1 MINIIAVGQVW
12 GALPWLGTAGLQQK
26 MKGMLKMKKYDKNR
40 AFELLNKI
48 GFTRVGGTAEELKAA
63 EILKAEC
70 ESFGLKAE
78 IEPFDL
84 EMATVEAELEILE
97 PYQKKY
103 TVRGYQCC
111 ESTPA
116 EGLVADFL
124 YVQDGDPVD
133 LVDAKGKIVL
143 VNGFLRIPLFRT
155 LLKAGVAAII
165 TMDGSLLDK
174 LDETDLHQRKIRETL
189 RAFGN
194 VPAVQLRVADAMDI
208 VANGATKAK
217 VVTRNE
223 NVMLTSHNVIAEI
236 KGTEHPEEIIS
247 FGAHFDSVEFSKGV
261 FDNGAG
267 SVINMEM
274 ARYFMANPPKRTVK
288 FCWYGSE
295 EIGLC
300 GSKAFVRDHKDELD
314 KHVLMINVDVGG
326 PILGSDVA
334 MVMAGEDLV
343 HFTDYLMKIKGL
355 SAKVKQSIYSSDSVP
370 FADAGVPGINFCR
383 FGSQGASFIHNRFDT
398 MFFLSAEALGKTIE
412 IVMEFS
418 DAIINSVVFPIE
430 RKIPDNVK
438 EDVDKYLYKKELAEV
453 NANTEREV

>member
-1 MINIIAVGQVW
+1 
-12 GALPWLGTAGLQQK
+12 
-26 MKGMLKMKKYDKNR
+26 MKKFDENR
-40 AFELLNKI
+40 AFALLDKI
-48 GFTRVGGTAEELKAA
+48 GFTRMGGTPEELKAA

-70 ESFGLKAE
+70 ESFGLDAV
-78 IEPFDL
+78 IEPFEI
-84 EMATVEAELEILE
+84 EMATVEAEFEILE
-97 PYQKKY
+97 PFQKKY
-103 TVRGYQCC
+103 TVRGYQCS
-111 ESTPA
+111 ENTP
-116 EGLVADFL
+116 EDGLVADFL

-133 LVDAKGKIVL
+133 LVNAKGKIVL
-143 VNGFLRIPLFRT
+143 VNGFLRVPLYKT

-174 LDETDLHQRKIRETL
+174 LDETDLHQRKLRETL

-194 VPAVQLRVADAMDI
+194 VPAAMLRVADAMDM
-208 VANGATKAK
+208 VANGAAKAK
-217 VVTRNE
+217 LVIKNE
-223 NVMLTSHNVIAEI
+223 NVTLTSHNVVAEI

-267 SVINMEM
+267 SVINMEI

-295 EIGLC
+295 EIGLH
-300 GSKAFVRDHKDELD
+300 GSHAFVRDHKDELAQ
-314 KHVLMINVDVGG
+314 HLLMINVDVGG
-326 PILGSDVA
+326 PVLGSDVA

-343 HFTDYLMKIKGL
+343 HFTDYLMKINGL

-383 FGSQGASFIHNRFDT
+383 FGTQGASFIHNRYDQ
-398 MFFLSAEALGKTIE
+398 MFFLSAEALGKTTE
-412 IVMEFS
+412 IVLAFADS
-418 DAIINSVVFPIE
+418 VINAVVFPIE
-430 RKIPDNVK
+430 KKIPDNIK

-453 NANTEREV
+453 AEKKA

>member
-1 MINIIAVGQVW
+1 
-12 GALPWLGTAGLQQK
+12 
-26 MKGMLKMKKYDKNR
+26 MKKYDAER
-40 AFELLNKI
+40 AFALLDKI
-48 GFTRVGGTAEELKAA
+48 GFTRMGGTPEELKAA

-70 ESFGLKAE
+70 ESFGLSAV

-84 EMATVEAELEILE
+84 EMATIEAEFEILE
-97 PYQKKY
+97 PFRKKY

-111 ESTPA
+111 ENTPA

-133 LVDAKGKIVL
+133 LVNAKGKIVL
-143 VNGFLRIPLFRT
+143 VNGFLRVPLYRT
-155 LLKAGVAAII
+155 LMQAGVAAIV

-174 LDETDLHQRKIRETL
+174 PEESDLHQRKLRDAL

-194 VPAVQLRVADAMDI
+194 VPAVMLRVADAMDI
-208 VANGATKAK
+208 VANGAAKARIFVK
-217 VVTRNE
+217 NE

-267 SVINMEM
+267 SVINMEI
-274 ARYFMANPPKRTVK
+274 ARYFMENPPKRTVK

-300 GSKAFVRDHKDELD
+300 GSHAFVRDHADELD
-314 KHVLMINVDVGG
+314 RHILMINVDVGG
-326 PILGSDVA
+326 PVLGSDVA

-343 HFTDYLMKIKGL
+343 HFTDYLMKINGL

-370 FADAGVPGINFCR
+370 FANAGVPGINFCR
-383 FGSQGASFIHNRFDT
+383 FGTQGASFIHNRHDT
-398 MFFLSAEALGKTIE
+398 MFFLSAEALGKTTE
-412 IVMEFS
+412 IVLAFAE
-418 DAIINSVVFPIE
+418 AVINAVVFPIA
-430 RKIPDNVK
+430 KTIPDNIK
-438 EDVDKYLYKKELAEV
+438 ADVDKYLYKKELAE
-453 NANTEREV
+453 AKKAE

>member
-1 MINIIAVGQVW
+1 
-12 GALPWLGTAGLQQK
+12 
-26 MKGMLKMKKYDKNR
+26 MKKFDENR
-40 AFELLNKI
+40 AFALLDKI
-48 GFTRVGGTAEELKAA
+48 GFTRMGGTPEELKAV

-70 ESFGLKAE
+70 ESFGLDAV
-78 IEPFDL
+78 IEPFEI
-84 EMATVEAELEILE
+84 EMATVEAEFEILE
-97 PYQKKY
+97 PFQKKY
-103 TVRGYQCC
+103 TVRGYQCS
-111 ESTPA
+111 ENTP
-116 EGLVADFL
+116 EDGLVADFL

-133 LVDAKGKIVL
+133 LVNAKGKIVL
-143 VNGFLRIPLFRT
+143 VNGFLRVPLYKT

-174 LDETDLHQRKIRETL
+174 LDETDLHQRKLRETL

-194 VPAVQLRVADAMDI
+194 VPAAMLRVADAMDM

-217 VVTRNE
+217 LVIKNE
-223 NVMLTSHNVIAEI
+223 NVTLTSHNVVAEI

-267 SVINMEM
+267 SVINMEI

-295 EIGLC
+295 EIGLH
-300 GSKAFVRDHKDELD
+300 GSHAFVRDHKDELAQ
-314 KHVLMINVDVGG
+314 HLLMINVDVGG
-326 PILGSDVA
+326 PVLGSDVA

-343 HFTDYLMKIKGL
+343 HFTDYLMKINGL

-383 FGSQGASFIHNRFDT
+383 FGTQGASFIHNRYDQ
-398 MFFLSAEALGKTIE
+398 MFFLSAEALGKTTE
-412 IVMEFS
+412 IVLAFADS
-418 DAIINSVVFPIE
+418 VINAVVFPIE
-430 RKIPDNVK
+430 KKIPDNIK

-453 NANTEREV
+453 AEKKA

>member
-1 MINIIAVGQVW
+1 
-12 GALPWLGTAGLQQK
+12 
-26 MKGMLKMKKYDKNR
+26 MKKFDENR
-40 AFELLNKI
+40 AFALLDKI
-48 GFTRVGGTAEELKAA
+48 GFTRMGGTPEELKAA

-70 ESFGLKAE
+70 ESFGLDAV
-78 IEPFDL
+78 IEPFEI
-84 EMATVEAELEILE
+84 EMATVEAEFEILE
-97 PYQKKY
+97 PFQKKY
-103 TVRGYQCC
+103 TVRGYQCS
-111 ESTPA
+111 ENTP
-116 EGLVADFL
+116 EDGLVADFL

-133 LVDAKGKIVL
+133 LVNAKGKIVL
-143 VNGFLRIPLFRT
+143 VNGFLRVPLYKT

-174 LDETDLHQRKIRETL
+174 LDETDLHQRKLREAL

-194 VPAVQLRVADAMDI
+194 VPAAMLRVADAMDM

-217 VVTRNE
+217 LVIKNE
-223 NVMLTSHNVIAEI
+223 NVTLTSHNVVAEI

-267 SVINMEM
+267 SVINMEI

-295 EIGLC
+295 EIGLH
-300 GSKAFVRDHKDELD
+300 GSHAFVRDHKDELAQ
-314 KHVLMINVDVGG
+314 HLLMINVDVGG
-326 PILGSDVA
+326 PVLGSDVA

-343 HFTDYLMKIKGL
+343 HFTDYLMKINGL

-383 FGSQGASFIHNRFDT
+383 FGTQGASFIHNRYDQ
-398 MFFLSAEALGKTIE
+398 MFFLSAEALGKTTE
-412 IVMEFS
+412 IVLAFADS
-418 DAIINSVVFPIE
+418 VINAVVFPIE
-430 RKIPDNVK
+430 KKIPDNIK

-453 NANTEREV
+453 AEKKA